1 MYKRQ
6 TSKGVELIA
15 EWPLLDSLSLTGNY
29 TYNDTE
35 DAEGEDRIYRP
46 EHLANLGLAWVG
58 MDGRLSLGLNARL
71 SHGAV
76 DTIGEDTDDYEVV
89 DINASFEVIEGLDI
103 FGRVEN
109 LFDEDYQEI
118 PTYNTSGAAA
128 YAGVRYS
135 F

>member
-1 MYKRQ
+1 MLNHF
-6 TSKGVELIA
+6 TSDGTLLESIPFFDDFQVCQNLVLAGQRHRLAGCEL
-15 EWPLLDSLSLTGNY
+15 
-29 TYNDTE
+29 
-35 DAEGEDRIYRP
+35 
-46 EHLANLGLAWVG
+46 HLEAGLAWVG